1 MKRSK
6 HSFLIRQTDRQLD
19 PVVRALDVK
28 QQSQYR
34 KRLVEGRQ
42 ETTVLNSQCSNAND
56 LRTLRQVEQ
65 AIFEAQD
72 RCVVFAEGIEV
83 ECQKE
88 KFFDQEI
95 RLLQDKLS
103 SLRARK
109 ELTSKNKQPA
119 EASAGEKKDQRTLR
133 PASDQDTEAELRYRI
148 DRTQHLLN
156 DTKARN
162 VQLRTVIDNLR

>member
-109 ELTSKNKQPA
+109 ELTSKKLSPVRIEMSPDGSSRMTSATDSSAPA
-119 EASAGEKKDQRTLR
+119 RRSRAIWIA
-133 PASDQDTEAELRYRI
+133 A
-148 DRTQHLLN
+148 
-156 DTKARN
+156 AR
-162 VQLRTVIDNLR
+162 LAAATTDSTPPSSWL